1 MAEKYDLIVIGSGIG
16 GSAAAAMMA
25 HAGYKTLLLEKN
37 DFIGG
42 VTSSYSKEGFTIDQA
57 IHFFPAGMN
66 GRFGKILKR
75 IGMLETTSLKFN
87 SHLENKTGFK
97 LRGSDKI
104 ITASLMSG
112 MLGQGKATSSNTSS
126 KSGSQSDMIK
136 GLGFSKED
144 QKELLKFF
152 GKILQMSK
160 RKIRPLYE
168 EKCTLT
174 EYVNRFTKNPVVHN
188 LVAFVVGGMF
198 TISPRIASAAEFI
211 WGFQEMITNSNLSY
225 PYGASISVPRAFIE
239 GMEKYGGKLK
249 TNARVSKILV
259 DGQKAIGVV
268 SNDQEYHAD
277 LIISNASIKNTV
289 HLVGEEHFEK
299 EYKERVKKLK
309 PSYSSITFKAA
320 LEKPIIKDIC
330 MLNLFHG
337 QLSTMESNDT
347 SSGRKAKTTG
357 FMSVIPSNCDPSLA
371 PKGKQ
376 LIIFGTM
383 SPVEGVKDWKKW
395 LDLYYKDILSYL
407 PEIEDNL
414 IFLDSTTPHD
424 LIKLNEK
431 ALGPVES
438 TALTPEQSG
447 PYRISSKL
455 PIENLYVV
463 GDSAGTNTH
472 GVGTQLAA
480 DSAIQCVK
488 MILKERNQW

>member
-1 MAEKYDLIVIGSGIG
+1 MASKYDVIVIGSGIG
-16 GSAAAAMMA
+16 GSAAAALMA
-25 HAGYKTLLLEKN
+25 HAGKKTLLLEKN
-37 DFIGG
+37 DYIGG
-42 VTSSYSKEGFTIDQA
+42 VTSSYEKEGFTIDQA

-104 ITASLMSG
+104 ITASLMTG
-112 MLGQGKATSSNTSS
+112 MLPQTKKPNSNSIPKSSPT
-126 KSGSQSDMIK
+126 SDMIR
-136 GLGFSKED
+136 GFGFTKED
-144 QKELLKFF
+144 QKDLMNFF
-152 GKILQMSK
+152 GKILQMSR
-160 RKIRPLYE
+160 RKINPLYE

-174 EYVNRFTKNPVVHN
+174 EFVNRFTKNPVVHN

-225 PYGASISVPRAFIE
+225 PYGASVAVPRAFIE
-239 GMEKYGGKLK
+239 GMQKYGGKLII
-249 TNARVSKILV
+249 NARVSKILI
-259 DGQKAIGVV
+259 DGNKSIGVV
-268 SNDQEYHAD
+268 SNNEEYYSD
-277 LIISNASIKNTV
+277 IILCNASIKNTV
-289 HLVGEEHFEK
+289 HLVGETYFEK
-299 EYKERVKKLK
+299 DYRDKVKNLK

-320 LEKPIIKDIC
+320 LKKPIIKDIC

-337 QLSTMESNDT
+337 QLSNIDNDES

-407 PEIEDNL
+407 PDIEDNL
-414 IFLDSTTPHD
+414 LFLDSTTPHD
-424 LIKLNEK
+424 LIKINEK
-431 ALGPVES
+431 AMGPVES
-438 TALTPEQSG
+438 TALTPDQSG
-447 PYRISSKL
+447 PYRISSKM

-472 GVGTQLAA
+472 GVGTQLAC
-480 DSAIQCVK
+480 DSAIKCVD
-488 MILKERNQW
+488 MILKGKT

>member
-1 MAEKYDLIVIGSGIG
+1 MTNKYDVIVIGSGIG
-16 GSAAAAMMA
+16 GSAAAALMA
-25 HAGYKTLLLEKN
+25 HAGKKTLLLEKN
-37 DFIGG
+37 DYIGG
-42 VTSSYSKEGFTIDQA
+42 VTSSYTKEGFTIDQA
-57 IHFFPAGMN
+57 IHFFPAGLN

-104 ITASLMSG
+104 ITGNLMMG
-112 MLGQGKATSSNTSS
+112 MVGQGKKTSSE
-126 KSGSQSDMIK
+126 KSSQSADPSSVVT
-136 GLGFSKED
+136 GFGFTKED
-144 QKELLKFF
+144 QKDLMNFF
-152 GKILQMSK
+152 GKILQMS
-160 RKIRPLYE
+160 RKKIIPLYE

-198 TISPRIASAAEFI
+198 TISPRISSAAEFI

-225 PYGASISVPRAFIE
+225 PDGASVAVPKAFIE
-239 GMEKYGGKLK
+239 GMEKFGGKLK

-259 DGQKAIGVV
+259 ENNKAIGVV
-268 SNDQEYHAD
+268 SNDQDYYAD
-277 LIISNASIKNTV
+277 IIISNASIKNTV
-289 HLVGEEHFEK
+289 HLANEENFDK
-299 EYKERVKKLK
+299 DYRDRVNNLK

-320 LEKPIIKDIC
+320 LKKPIIEDIC

-337 QLSTMESNDT
+337 ELSNIDSD
-347 SSGRKAKTTG
+347 SSSSDRKAKTTG

-395 LDLYYKDILSYL
+395 LDLYYKDILSYI

-414 IFLDSTTPHD
+414 LFLDSTTPHD
-424 LIKLNEK
+424 LVKINEK
-431 ALGPVES
+431 AMGPVES

-447 PYRISSKL
+447 PYRISSEL
-455 PIENLYVV
+455 PVKNLYVV

-472 GVGTQLAA
+472 GVGTQLAT
-480 DSAIQCVK
+480 DSAIKCVD
-488 MILKERNQW
+488 MILKGKS

>member
-1 MAEKYDLIVIGSGIG
+1 MTSKYDVIVIGSGIG
-16 GSAAAAMMA
+16 GSAAAALMA
-25 HAGYKTLLLEKN
+25 HAGKKTLLLEKN
-37 DFIGG
+37 DYIGG
-42 VTSSYSKEGFTIDQA
+42 VTSSYKKEGFTIDQA

-97 LRGSDKI
+97 VKGKDIVAANVMTGMMGSGSKKS
-104 ITASLMSG
+104 T
-112 MLGQGKATSSNTSS
+112 KTSSQAPSV
-126 KSGSQSDMIK
+126 G
-136 GLGFSKED
+136 GLGFAKED
-144 QKELLKFF
+144 QKELMNIM
-152 GKILQMSK
+152 GKILMMSK
-160 RKIRPLYE
+160 KKIRPLYE

-174 EYVNRFTKNPVVHN
+174 EYINRFTKNPAVHS

-239 GMEKYGGKLK
+239 GMQKYGGELV
-249 TNARVSKILV
+249 TNARVSNILV
-259 DGQKAIGVV
+259 DGGKAIGVV
-268 SNDQEYHAD
+268 SNNQEYHAD
-277 LIISNASIKNTV
+277 IILSNASIKNTV
-289 HLVGEEHFEK
+289 HLAGESNFEK
-299 EYKERVKKLK
+299 DYKERVKNLK

-320 LEKPIIKDIC
+320 LKKPIIKDIC

-337 QLSTMESNDT
+337 QLSNMGGDEDS

-357 FMSVIPSNCDPSLA
+357 FMSVIPSNCDPTLA

-383 SPVEGVKDWKKW
+383 SPVEGVTDWKKW
-395 LDLYYKDILSYL
+395 LDLYFQDILTYL
-407 PEIEDNL
+407 PELEDNL
-414 IFLDSTTPHD
+414 LFLDSTTPHD
-424 LIKLNEK
+424 LIKINEK

-472 GVGTQLAA
+472 GVGTQLAC
-480 DSAIQCVK
+480 DSAIKCVD
-488 MILKERNQW
+488 MIIKGKN